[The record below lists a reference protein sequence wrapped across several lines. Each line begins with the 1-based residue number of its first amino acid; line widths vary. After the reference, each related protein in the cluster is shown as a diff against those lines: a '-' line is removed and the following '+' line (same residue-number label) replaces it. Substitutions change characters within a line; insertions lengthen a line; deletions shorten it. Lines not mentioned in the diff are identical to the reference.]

1 MTTES
6 KRFDGWP
13 RVGASAA
20 VFRGD
25 EILLI
30 QRGKG
35 AFTGLWSLPGGHV
48 EPGERA
54 GDAARR
60 EVMEETGIEAA
71 IDGLVTVHDVIH
83 RDEATGAIRAHYV
96 LTVFHG
102 RWLAGDAAPESD
114 SRAAQFFPLS
124 WGLGFAGTLAVLGV
138 ACAMLDSRMR
148 VLAAVLA
155 AGVTSS
161 LSSTLMAR
169 IPSSV
174 RS

>member
-1 MTTES
+1 VTTDI

-20 VFRGD
+20 IFKGD
-25 EILLI
+25 AILLI

-60 EVMEETGIEAA
+60 EVREETGVDAA

-83 RDEATGAIRAHYV
+83 HDEKTGALRAHYL

-102 RWLAGDAAPESD
+102 RWLSGEAAPASD
-114 SRAAQFFPLS
+114 SRAAQFFPV
-124 WGLGFAGTLAVLGV
+124 AEIDTIPMTPDAQAIIRKAM
-138 ACAMLDSRMR
+138 ACARDR
-148 VLAAVLA
+148 VA
-155 AGVTSS
+155 
-161 LSSTLMAR
+161 
-169 IPSSV
+169 
-174 RS
+174 

>member
-1 MTTES
+1 MTSDT

-20 VFRGD
+20 IFRGD

-54 GDAARR
+54 GEAARR
-60 EVMEETGIEAA
+60 EVQEETGVDAV

-83 RDEATGAIRAHYV
+83 RDEAGALRAHYL

-102 RWLAGDAAPESD
+102 RWLAGEAAPASD
-114 SRAAQFFPLS
+114 SRAAEFFPLS
-124 WGLGFAGTLAVLGV
+124 EIDRLPMTPDAQAIIQKAI
-138 ACAMLDSRMR
+138 ACARE
-148 VLAAVLA
+148 
-155 AGVTSS
+155 
-161 LSSTLMAR
+161 R
-169 IPSSV
+169 IA
-174 RS
+174 

>member
-1 MTTES
+1 VTTDS

-20 VFRGD
+20 IFRGD

-60 EVMEETGIEAA
+60 EVMEETGVDAA

-83 RDEATGAIRAHYV
+83 RDEETGGLRAHYL
-96 LTVFHG
+96 LTVYHG
-102 RWLAGDAAPESD
+102 RWLAGEAAPASD
-114 SRAAQFFPLS
+114 SRAARFFL
-124 WGLGFAGTLAVLGV
+124 LAAIDTLPMTPDAQAIIRKAI
-138 ACAMLDSRMR
+138 ACARR
-148 VLAAVLA
+148 QPA
-155 AGVTSS
+155 
-161 LSSTLMAR
+161 
-169 IPSSV
+169 
-174 RS
+174 